1 MFFFFYYTKFA
12 IIYIGDNDMIEAR
25 MDELI
30 KILNEANYNYYVL
43 DKPTITDQEYDKYI
57 RELINLEE
65 KYPNLKR
72 TNSPTSRV
80 GGEVIDE
87 FKKVIHEV
95 PMMSLSNV
103 FNEEEIIAFDERV
116 RKEVPNPEYIVEL
129 KIDGLSVSLKYKKG
143 HLVLGATRG
152 DGVTGEDITHN
163 VKTIKCIP
171 LELKEK
177 IDIEVRGEI
186 YMKKSTFEKI
196 NEEKKK
202 NHEELFAN
210 PRNAAAGSVRQ
221 LDSKIAAS
229 RGLDNFSY
237 HLPNAENYGIKTHEE
252 ALNYIKKLGFVVNP
266 NIKKVKNI
274 DELLEYI
281 DYWTKNRNSL
291 PYEID
296 GIVIKLNDL
305 AGQKKLGFT
314 AKYPKWA
321 TAYKFPAEL
330 ALTKLKDIIFTVGRT
345 GQVTPNAV
353 LDPVILMGS
362 TISRATLHNEDYVKE
377 LGLKIGDIV
386 AIKKAGDVI
395 PEVVEPII
403 DRRNGSEVDFKMTDE
418 CPICHS
424 KIVRKENEAAYY
436 CINPDCDK
444 KKIESLIH
452 YVGRDTMN
460 IDGLGDRIIEDFYN
474 MGYLKDITDFYYLK
488 DKKEELKELE
498 GFGEKSINNILF
510 NIEASKQNSLARL
523 LFALGIRYVGKK
535 GAKILAS
542 YYKNMDNL
550 LNTTYEELVKIDNIG
565 EIIGKSVYNYIT
577 DTDNINRINK
587 LKELNVN
594 MNYIG
599 KEVEE
604 NTLFTDKTFVLT
616 GSLSSLT
623 REEASNLIEEKGG
636 KTTSSVTSKT
646 DYVVAGENAG
656 SKYDKAVKL
665 GIPILTE
672 EEFLAYL
679 QES

>member
-1 MFFFFYYTKFA
+1 MVENR
-12 IIYIGDNDMIEAR
+12 IN
-25 MDELI
+25 ELI

-43 DKPTITDQEYDKYI
+43 DKPTITDQEYDKYL
-57 RELINLEE
+57 RELMNLEE
-65 KYPNLKR
+65 KYPELKQSS
-72 TNSPTSRV
+72 SPTTRV

-87 FKKVIHEV
+87 FRKVVHEV

-116 RKEVPNPEYIVEL
+116 KKEIPNPKYIVEL
-129 KIDGLSVSLKYKKG
+129 KIDGLSVSLKYKNG
-143 HLVLGATRG
+143 HLIMGATRG

-163 VKTIKCIP
+163 VKTIKSIP

-177 IDIEVRGEI
+177 IDVEVRGEI

-202 NHEELFAN
+202 KNEELFAN

-237 HLPNAENYGIKTHEE
+237 HLPEAEKYGIFTHEE
-252 ALNYIKKLGFVVNP
+252 ALNFIKKLGFVVNP
-266 NIKKVKNI
+266 NIKKVNNI
-274 DELLEYI
+274 NELLEYVH
-281 DYWTKNRNSL
+281 YWTEHRNEL

-296 GIVIKLNDL
+296 GIVIKLDDL
-305 AGQKKLGFT
+305 EGQKKLGFT
-314 AKYPKWA
+314 TKYPKWA

-330 ALTKLKDIIFTVGRT
+330 ALTKLKDITFTVGRT

-353 LDPVILMGS
+353 LEPVILMGS

-403 DRRNGSEVDFKMTDE
+403 ERRTGNEVDFHMTTI

-424 KIVRKENEAAYY
+424 TLVRKENEAAYY
-436 CINPDCDK
+436 CVNPKCDK
-444 KKIESLIH
+444 VKIESLIH
-452 YVGRDTMN
+452 YVSRDTLN
-460 IDGLGDRIIEDFYN
+460 IEGLGDRIIEDFYN
-474 MGYLKDITDFYYLK
+474 MGYLDDVTDFYYLR
-488 DKKEELKELE
+488 DRKEELKELE

-510 NIEASKQNSLARL
+510 NIEESKKQSLERL
-523 LFALGIRYVGKK
+523 IFALGIRYVGKK
-535 GAKILAS
+535 VAKILAE

-550 LNTTYEELVKIDNIG
+550 FSTTYEELVKIDNIG
-565 EIIGKSVYNYIT
+565 EIIAQSVFNYIQQEE
-577 DTDNINRINK
+577 NIERINK

-594 MNYIG
+594 MNYLV
-599 KEVEE
+599 KNVEI
-604 NTLFTDKTFVLT
+604 NSNFAGKTFVLT
-616 GSLSSLT
+616 GTLSQLT
-623 REEASNLIEEKGG
+623 REEASLKIEENGG

-646 DYVVAGENAG
+646 NVVLVGENPG
-656 SKYDKAVKL
+656 SKYEKAIKL
-665 GIPILTE
+665 GIPIWSE
-672 EEFLAYL
+672 EEFLKRL
-679 QES
+679 QEK

>member
-1 MFFFFYYTKFA
+1 MVENR
-12 IIYIGDNDMIEAR
+12 IN
-25 MDELI
+25 ELI

-43 DKPTITDQEYDKYI
+43 DKPTITDQEYDKYL
-57 RELINLEE
+57 RELMNLEE
-65 KYPNLKR
+65 KYPELKQSS
-72 TNSPTSRV
+72 SPTTRV

-87 FKKVIHEV
+87 FRKVVHEV

-116 RKEVPNPEYIVEL
+116 KKEIPNPKYIVEL
-129 KIDGLSVSLKYKKG
+129 KIDGLSVSLKYKNG
-143 HLVLGATRG
+143 HLIMGATRG

-163 VKTIKCIP
+163 VKTIKSIP

-177 IDIEVRGEI
+177 IDVEVRGEI

-202 NHEELFAN
+202 KNEELFAN

-237 HLPNAENYGIKTHEE
+237 HLPEAEKYGIFTHEE
-252 ALNYIKKLGFVVNP
+252 ALNFIKKLGFVVNP
-266 NIKKVKNI
+266 NIKKVNNI
-274 DELLEYI
+274 NELLEYVH
-281 DYWTKNRNSL
+281 YWTEHRNEL

-296 GIVIKLNDL
+296 GIVIKLDDL
-305 AGQKKLGFT
+305 EGQKKLGFT
-314 AKYPKWA
+314 TKYPKWA

-330 ALTKLKDIIFTVGRT
+330 ALTKLKDITFTVGRT

-353 LDPVILMGS
+353 LEPVILMGS

-403 DRRNGSEVDFKMTDE
+403 ERRTGNEVDFHMTTI

-424 KIVRKENEAAYY
+424 TLVRKENEAAYY
-436 CINPDCDK
+436 CVNPKCDK
-444 KKIESLIH
+444 VKIESLIH
-452 YVGRDTMN
+452 YVSRDTLN
-460 IDGLGDRIIEDFYN
+460 IEGLGDRIIEDFYN
-474 MGYLKDITDFYYLK
+474 MGYLDDVTDFYYLR
-488 DKKEELKELE
+488 DRKEELKELE

-510 NIEASKQNSLARL
+510 NIEESKKQSLERL
-523 LFALGIRYVGKK
+523 IFALGIRYVGKK
-535 GAKILAS
+535 VAKILAE

-550 LNTTYEELVKIDNIG
+550 FSTTYEELVKIDNIG
-565 EIIGKSVYNYIT
+565 EIIAQSVFNYIQQEE
-577 DTDNINRINK
+577 NIEIINK

-594 MNYIG
+594 MNYLV
-599 KEVEE
+599 KNVEI
-604 NTLFTDKTFVLT
+604 NSNFAGKTFVLT
-616 GSLSSLT
+616 GTLSQLT
-623 REEASNLIEEKGG
+623 REEASLKIEENGG

-646 DYVVAGENAG
+646 NVVLVGENPG
-656 SKYDKAVKL
+656 SKYEKAIKL
-665 GIPILTE
+665 GIPIWSE
-672 EEFLAYL
+672 EEFLKRL
-679 QES
+679 QEK